1 MSILT
6 AVRNRL
12 HADAHADERAE
23 DGSAAAGIRFAM
35 ASCSRFGTGLLIA
48 LAWCWLSS
56 GAYAKCRMK
65 NPDVSIAGIL
75 LTDRESAIKVVGA
88 GAKLEE
94 SEDDLPHA
102 RFVSSNGAQELVLF
116 QHFGA
121 DDDEYA
127 EAEVR
132 EANAEALALTDL
144 PIESFKTGRGVEL
157 GMSVAEVQALFGT
170 CFKSRQKTG
179 QGLFFEYEITNA
191 DRDGDL
197 KNFGYPVYYAE
208 YEFLKGKLVRFRF
221 GFAFP

>member
-1 MSILT
+1 
-6 AVRNRL
+6 
-12 HADAHADERAE
+12 
-23 DGSAAAGIRFAM
+23 M
-35 ASCSRFGTGLLIA
+35 AFCSRFGTGLLIA

-75 LTDRESAIKVVGA
+75 LTDSESAIKVVGT
-88 GAKLEE
+88 GANLVEN
-94 SEDDLPHA
+94 EDDLPHA

-116 QHFGA
+116 QHYGA
-121 DDDEYA
+121 NDDEYA

-132 EANAEALALTDL
+132 IANAEALALKDL

-179 QGLFFEYEITNA
+179 QELFFEYEIANA
-191 DRDGDL
+191 DRDNDL

-208 YEFLKGKLVRFRF
+208 YEFKSGKLARFRF
-221 GFAFP
+221 GFAYP